1 MELIDT
7 HCHLTSSR
15 FADDRDAVFA
25 RAHAA
30 GLAGCISIGTGVADA
45 REALA
50 LAPLHPRLAV
60 CAGIDPFSAHELG
73 PAFNDE
79 LQALTQLVRDAPVVA
94 IGECGL
100 DYHYQLDPPRMQQ
113 AHTVAQLELAREH
126 ELPVVLHVR
135 EAHADMIALLREHPG
150 SRGVIHSFTAGPA
163 EAADYLALGWHLA
176 FNGIM
181 TYKNAPTVR
190 AAAAMVA
197 ADRLLL
203 ETDAPFLAPVPQRS
217 RRCEPAHL
225 VHTAEQC
232 ARVRGETVEQI
243 ARCTT
248 ANARRLFALPTA

>member
-15 FADDRDAVFA
+15 FADDREAVIA
-25 RAHAA
+25 RANAA
-30 GLAGCISIGTGVADA
+30 GVAGCITIGTGVADA

-50 LAPLHPRLAV
+50 LCAAQPTLVV

-79 LQALTQLVRDAPVVA
+79 LAALEQLVRDAPVVA

-113 AHTVAQLELAREH
+113 AHTAAQLELARAQD
-126 ELPVVLHVR
+126 LPVVLHVR
-135 EAHADMIALLREHPG
+135 EAHADMLALLREHPAN
-150 SRGVIHSFTAGPA
+150 RGVIHSFTAGPA

-181 TYKNAPTVR
+181 TYRNAPAVR
-190 AAAAMVA
+190 AAAAMVD

-203 ETDAPFLAPVPQRS
+203 ETDAPFLAPVPQRG

-225 VHTAEQC
+225 VHTAEHL
-232 ARVRGETVEQI
+232 ARVRDVPVERI
-243 ARCTT
+243 ASCTT
-248 ANARRLFALPTA
+248 ANARRLFALTP